1 MLRRQPMARR
11 RAEGRHAVE
20 ISFASVECGC
30 GASRVRGVAC
40 PDCGRGAAWFE
51 VDVESQRRT
60 RIAVRCIAAL
70 DDSQLAT
77 SRDPIEPFSGD
88 HLAQFAVLAALP
100 SNFLEALEALDR
112 PGQGSV
118 DDLVQACVAIGGAA
132 QSAAAMP
139 RLRPWI
145 RTDHVAKSSASAMV
159 EMARLFLEAFSA
171 PTPIVAQQS
180 ARAAQASLD
189 EVTLL
194 VAELNSLRTRWERID
209 DADAVGDWITEAL
222 ADAGEVRG
230 ITDFVSLDA
239 AGRDLYRDV
248 AGRNPGDGA
257 GLGLLVSDVFSQY
270 VGDEVAFHQAIAAA
284 DQFLVRHDAAF
295 VSALSR
301 PIVVDELRNGFLLMA
316 DQAQLTNAAIAA
328 ALNDRQ
334 AVRAAVDLL
343 HTVFEGPG
351 RRMVALLL
359 DLDSTVRFEETL
371 PADGASTIQ
380 KARERAD
387 LMAVTYGF
395 DAALRIAKAHQ
406 SYEIHADH
414 LALRMRQR
422 GTREG
427 QVVRI
432 TLDELLDRVLASVEC
447 LNAVA
452 LAIQVR
458 ALEHDVDLV
467 GSEALAALGLGPSQ
481 LGAALLKSSG
491 YESEFSGGHV
501 RLIGPKLTASAVT
514 LIALSLPDELVTT
527 IDLTTP
533 TGRIHYELNV
543 GMVRESSA
551 MEEGLSKEIHFQ
563 RLLSHVKID
572 GALAW
577 PASSMERW
585 VVGRAMQT
593 LQGRDALRAEFGA
606 IMRELRQLVNFSHSE
621 HLAVAEEVRAL
632 MRYLRLTYEGRQFE
646 LDHHVFD
653 RLAAYLPDEDP
664 ADLPFE
670 YQPTSG

>member
-1 MLRRQPMARR
+1 MTKR

-20 ISFASVECGC
+20 ISFALVKCDC
-30 GASRVRGVAC
+30 GAPRVRGVAC

-60 RIAVRCIAAL
+60 RVAARCLAAL
-70 DDSQLAT
+70 EDSRLAAQEDST
-77 SRDPIEPFSGD
+77 APPNGD
-88 HLAQFAVLAALP
+88 HLQQFAVLGALP
-100 SNFLEALEALDR
+100 SSFLEALEALER

-118 DDLVQACVAIGGAA
+118 DDLAEACVAIGSIA
-132 QSAAAMP
+132 QSTSAMP

-145 RTDHVAKSSASAMV
+145 RTDNVAQSSASAMV

-171 PTPIVAQQS
+171 PTPLLAQQR
-180 ARAAQASLD
+180 ARAAQTSLD

-194 VAELNSLRTRWERID
+194 VAELNSLRSRWERID
-209 DADAVGDWITEAL
+209 DGDAIGDWITEAL
-222 ADAGEVRG
+222 ADAGEARG

-239 AGRDLYRDV
+239 AGRDLYRDI
-248 AGRNPGDGA
+248 AGRKPGDGA
-257 GLGLLVSDVFSQY
+257 GLGLLISDVFSQY
-270 VGDEVAFHQAIAAA
+270 VGDEVAFHQAIAAT

-295 VSALSR
+295 TNALSR
-301 PIVVDELRNGFLLMA
+301 PTVVDELRNGFLLMA

-334 AVRAAVDLL
+334 AVRAAVDLM

-359 DLDSTVRFEETL
+359 DLDSAVRFEETL

-380 KARERAD
+380 KARARAD
-387 LMAVTYGF
+387 LSAVTYGF
-395 DAALRIAKAHQ
+395 DAALRIAEAHQ
-406 SYEIHADH
+406 SYEIHTDY
-414 LALRMRQR
+414 LALRMRKK
-422 GTREG
+422 GAREG
-427 QVVRI
+427 QVVHVS
-432 TLDELLDRVLASVEC
+432 LDELLDRVLASVEC

-458 ALEHDVDLV
+458 ALDHDVDLAGTEV
-467 GSEALAALGLGPSQ
+467 PAALGLGPTQ
-481 LGAALLKSSG
+481 FGAALLKASG
-491 YESEFSGGHV
+491 YESEFDGHHV
-501 RLIGPKLTASAVT
+501 RLTGPKLTAAAVT

-527 IDLTTP
+527 VDLTTP
-533 TGRIHYELNV
+533 TGPIQYEINV

-551 MEEGLSKEIHFQ
+551 MEEGLTKEIHFQ
-563 RLLSHVKID
+563 RVLSHVKVD
-572 GALAW
+572 GALGW

-593 LQGRDALRAEFGA
+593 LQARDSLRAEFGT
-606 IMRELRQLVNFSHSE
+606 IMRELRQLVNFASSE
-621 HLAVAEEVRAL
+621 QLVVAEEVRAL
-632 MRYLRLTYEGRQFE
+632 MRYLRLTYEGRRSE
-646 LDHHVFD
+646 LDHQVFD
-653 RLAAYLPDEDP
+653 RLAAFLPDGGP

-670 YQPTSG
+670 YQPTGE